1 MMRMLAWILVV
12 VMQIA
17 GAGLAL
23 AQDWPNRVVKI
34 IVPFPAGGAA
44 DLIAREIAQGLNAR
58 FGQPFVI
65 ENRGG
70 AGSTLGTGMAASA
83 EGDGYTFLVTSS
95 HYAIVPSLYA
105 KLPYDPLKDMTGV
118 SLLVNIPVILVVNP
132 SLPVNSVKELIEY
145 DKKNPGKLNFASSGT
160 GGIAH
165 LSGELFNSLASTR
178 MTHIPYKGAAPAM
191 ADLVAGHV
199 QLMFDAIS
207 TSLPNIK
214 AGYIKPIAWTGQ
226 KASPILPELPTIAA
240 SGLPDYSTT
249 SWLAMYAP
257 ANTPPDIV
265 EKVSAEVRV
274 ILNRPEVRERQLS
287 QGVEIVASTPAE
299 LNATTKSEIARWSD
313 FVKKVGIKPE

>member
-1 MMRMLAWILVV
+1 MMRVLAWILVA

-17 GAGLAL
+17 GTGLAI
-23 AQDWPNRVVKI
+23 AQGWPHRVVKI

-44 DLIAREIAQGLNAR
+44 DLIAREIAQGLNAK

-70 AGSTLGTGMAASA
+70 AGSTLGTGIAASSEA
-83 EGDGYTFLVTSS
+83 DGYTFLVTSS

-105 KLPYDPLKDMTGV
+105 KLPYDPLKDMRGV

-132 SLPVNSVKELIEY
+132 ALPVNSVKDLIDY
-145 DKKNPGKLNFASSGT
+145 DRNNPGKLNFSSSGT

-165 LSGELFNSLASTR
+165 LSGELFNSLASTK

-199 QLMFDAIS
+199 QVMFDAIS

-226 KASPILPELPTIAA
+226 KPSPTLPDLPTIAGA
-240 SGLPDYSTT
+240 GLPDYSTT

-265 EKVSAEVRV
+265 EKVSAEVKT

-299 LNATTKSEIARWSD
+299 LNATTRSEITRWSD
-313 FVKKVGIKPE
+313 FVKKMGIKPE